1 MRAKLSAVC
10 LGLEAK
16 SFDKKDASGKVVEV
30 IDYRRAKF
38 STRGT
43 TETFV
48 LSVPRD
54 LDCSLLADYQDAH
67 MLVEFRFD
75 EKYGTFKGRLLNLF
89 SDAKAMAAAPLLSQ
103 SEAAEAAQSSHHA

>member
-10 LGLEAK
+10 LGIDEN
-16 SFDKKDASGKVVEV
+16 SFVKKDTGEV
-30 IDYRRAKF
+30 IEYRRAKF

-48 LSVPRD
+48 LSVPKD
-54 LDCSLLADYQDAH
+54 VDCSSLSEYADAH

-75 EKYGTFKGRLLNLF
+75 EKYGTFKGRLLNLYP
-89 SDAKAMAAAPLLSQ
+89 DAKAMAAASSLSQ
-103 SEAAEAAQSSHHA
+103 AEEREAAMSSHRS